1 MKEIRMLRFAAFAI
15 TVLLAGSIA
24 RAAEPTPEP
33 GFTALFD
40 GKTLD
45 GWQGGKDGYLV
56 KDESIVSQPKGSG
69 NLATV
74 KEYGDFDLRFEFKL
88 TPGANNGIGIR
99 VPSEEPGQR
108 IDPAYKG
115 MEIQV
120 LDDASERYK
129 NIQPWQ
135 HHGSIYGVVP
145 AKTGFLK
152 PAGEWNSEEII
163 ARGKHITVILNGETI
178 VDADIAKASE
188 NGTID
193 GKDHPGLKRDKGHI
207 CFCGHGAEVWFR
219 NLRIKELK

>member
-1 MKEIRMLRFAAFAI
+1 MKRFIFIAVQVV
-15 TVLLAGSIA
+15 VLGALAVASPRA
-24 RAAEPTPEP
+24 RSQE
-33 GFTALFD
+33 GFTPLFD

-56 KDESIVSQPKGSG
+56 HDESIVSQPKGSG

-74 KEYGDFDLRFEFKL
+74 KEYGDFHLKFEFKL

-99 VPSEEPGQR
+99 VPSEEPSQR

-120 LDDASERYK
+120 LDDASDRYK

-135 HHGSIYGVVP
+135 HHGSVYGVVP

-163 ARGKHITVILNGETI
+163 ARGKQITVILNGTTI
-178 VDADIAKASE
+178 VDADVAKASE

-193 GKDHPGLKRDKGHI
+193 GKDHPGLKRDSGHI

>member
-1 MKEIRMLRFAAFAI
+1 MKRSLFLALAAA
-15 TVLLAGSIA
+15 TALVMSSIA
-24 RAAEPTPEP
+24 VEPTSDE
-33 GFTALFD
+33 GFAKLFD

-45 GWQGGKDGYLV
+45 GWQGGKDGYV
-56 KDESIVSQPKGSG
+56 IQEESIVSQLKGSG

-74 KEYGDFDLRFEFKL
+74 KEYGDFHLKFEFKL

-99 VPSEEPGQR
+99 VPDEMPGER
-108 IDPAYKG
+108 LDPAYKG

-120 LDDASERYK
+120 LDDGHEKYK
-129 NIQPWQ
+129 EIKEWQ
-135 HHGSIYGVVP
+135 HHGSVYGIVA

-152 PAGEWNSEEII
+152 PTGEWNREEII
-163 ARGKHITVILNGETI
+163 ANGRHITVILNGETI
-178 VDADIAKASE
+178 VDADLDKASA

-193 GKDHPGLKRDKGHI
+193 GKVHPGLKRDKGHI

>member
-1 MKEIRMLRFAAFAI
+1 MKRFILSLALVVAFAPF
-15 TVLLAGSIA
+15 ANA
-24 RAAEPTPEP
+24 QQPAAES
-33 GFTALFD
+33 GFTPLFD

-45 GWQGGKDGYLV
+45 GWQGGKDGYIV
-56 KDESIVSQPKGSG
+56 DDGAIVSQPKGSG

-74 KEYGDFDLRFEFKL
+74 KEYGDFHLKFEFKL

-99 VPSEEPGQR
+99 VPDEVPGER
-108 IDPAYKG
+108 LDPAFKG

-120 LDDASERYK
+120 IDDANDRYK
-129 NIQPWQ
+129 NIKEWQ
-135 HHGSIYGVVP
+135 HHGSVYGVVP

-163 ARGKHITVILNGETI
+163 AKGKQIKVILNGETI
-178 VDADIAKASE
+178 VDADVEKASAG
-188 NGTID
+188 GTLD
-193 GKDHPGLKRDKGHI
+193 GKEHPGLKRDSGHI

>member
-1 MKEIRMLRFAAFAI
+1 MKRFIFSLAI
-15 TVLLAGSIA
+15 VVVSAPVLA
-24 RAAEPTPEP
+24 RGQQPTAEP
-33 GFTALFD
+33 GFTPLFD

-45 GWQGGKDGYLV
+45 GWQGGKDGYIV
-56 KDESIVSQPKGSG
+56 EEAAIVSQPKGSG

-74 KEYGDFDLRFEFKL
+74 KEYGDFHLKFEFKL

-99 VPSEEPGQR
+99 VPDEVPGER
-108 IDPAYKG
+108 LDPAFKG

-120 LDDASERYK
+120 LDDVHERYK
-129 NIQPWQ
+129 NIKEWQ
-135 HHGSIYGVVP
+135 HHGSVYGVVP

-163 ARGKHITVILNGETI
+163 AKGKQIKVILNGETI
-178 VDADIAKASE
+178 VDADVAKASE
-188 NGTID
+188 NGTLD
-193 GKDHPGLKRDKGHI
+193 GKEHPGLKRDSGHI

>member
-1 MKEIRMLRFAAFAI
+1 MKRSISLGLPTAAF
-15 TVLLAGSIA
+15 LACAVTFSIS
-24 RAAEPTPEP
+24 RAEE
-33 GFTALFD
+33 GFTPLFD

-45 GWQGGKDGYLV
+45 GWQGGKDGYV
-56 KDESIVSQPKGSG
+56 VQDESIVSQPKGSG
-69 NLATV
+69 NLATI
-74 KEYGDFDLRFEFKL
+74 KEYGDFDLKFEFKL

-99 VPSEEPGQR
+99 VPTEEPGQR
-108 IDPAYKG
+108 VDPAYKG

-120 LDDASERYK
+120 LDDASDRYK

-135 HHGSIYGVVP
+135 HHGSVYGVVA

-178 VDADIAKASE
+178 VDADVAKASE

-193 GKDHPGLKRDKGHI
+193 GKEHPGLKRDSGHI

>member
-1 MKEIRMLRFAAFAI
+1 MKPAIAFVAFIALLSSLAAFAQDD
-15 TVLLAGSIA
+15 
-24 RAAEPTPEP
+24 

-40 GKTLD
+40 GKTLN
-45 GWQGGKDGYLV
+45 GWQGGKDGY
-56 KDESIVSQPKGSG
+56 KIEEGCIVSLPKGSR
-69 NLATV
+69 NLATE
-74 KEYGDFDLRFEFKL
+74 KQYADFDLKFEFKL

-99 VPSEEPGQR
+99 VPTEEEGQR
-108 IDPAYKG
+108 VDPAYKG

-120 LDDASERYK
+120 LDDVSDRYK
-129 NIQPWQ
+129 DIKPWQ

-163 ARGKHITVILNGETI
+163 AKGKQIKVILNGETI
-178 VDADIAKASE
+178 VDADIEKASAS
-188 NGTID
+188 GTID
-193 GKDHPGLKRDKGHI
+193 GKDHPGLKRDSGHI

>member
-1 MKEIRMLRFAAFAI
+1 MKRSILF
-15 TVLLAGSIA
+15 VLPAVFSLAVVAGVVRLS
-24 RAAEPTPEP
+24 AEE
-33 GFTALFD
+33 GFTPLFN

-45 GWQGGKDGYLV
+45 GWQGGKDGYIV
-56 KDESIVSQPKGSG
+56 QDESIVSQPKGSG

-74 KEYGDFDLRFEFKL
+74 KEYGDFHLKFEFKL

-99 VPSEEPGQR
+99 VPTEEPGQR
-108 IDPAYKG
+108 VDPAYKG

-120 LDDASERYK
+120 LDDASDRYK

-135 HHGSIYGVVP
+135 HHGSVYGVVP
-145 AKTGFLK
+145 AKTGALK

-163 ARGKHITVILNGETI
+163 ARGKQITVILNGQTI

-193 GKDHPGLKRDKGHI
+193 GKEHPGLKRDSGHI